1 MGKQLSKAAQDALSY
16 YQNQEVIN
24 APNTELDGSKY
35 LKGFSET
42 NLNSIND
49 YKANKQT
56 WYEGLTNSLVKNT
69 AKAGIR
75 FVDGF
80 GGVATALTDIVTN
93 NSLSSAIEGEDMAA
107 KREGVTGVLET
118 IYDNPFSK
126 NITRPLEAWL
136 DEQLP
141 VYQTEAQQQSY
152 NPLNLGFLDKALDG
166 VAYIAGMAGGAKFA
180 TLGAKGLGKAAKF
193 ISAAAREG
201 KDLNYVK
208 TLFGESTSL
217 LDDLAKSKNS
227 PVKELATNLW
237 DDMFGAMVESGA
249 EAAETKKTIFENLK
263 NKALAENKGLP
274 LTKEQEAELEKQA
287 SVGGAANFLVNMVTT
302 GMANNVV
309 FKPLL
314 KTKWLDDVIG
324 NTAIKNEMINPNF
337 IGKKGTDYILDKT
350 VKNQK
355 LYERLFKSDVTKNIL
370 TEGTQEGVQFASNDY
385 FVNLLSEP
393 SKESVDELG
402 DLYGAVTR
410 GGLET
415 FMKTAQNMGSVDA
428 VHSMLIGSLLGGG
441 SSALQNIANRKDIDA
456 NTQAAIDYANRNSL
470 NNKDVTEGIKYFAKS
485 KEYAQVADA
494 AVRNGDRLTY
504 ETAKYLGFANYINAR
519 VSMNKFDDVV
529 SELNELK
536 SVPLDKFKEQFDM
549 TYEKGFDEKKR
560 NEMIDYA
567 LAVANQIKT
576 SQTKIMSNFGHK
588 INALEA
594 KNPDNKKL
602 LPFLTSLDI
611 LRENY
616 TTRENELIDKFKANG
631 VDYTAF
637 QKKEASDEQIAAK
650 QGNLAELQ
658 KQLTDIQGNKDLDP
672 KDKLAQINEI
682 SNKIVKASDDLQRT
696 VTEGTYKE
704 LFRKELTD
712 EYKPQVDDKTQSF
725 IYETYSK
732 DLNDFVAIQTAKEK
746 LIDFYSRITK
756 DESYAEKVVKK
767 LTARKND
774 TEIAKMFT
782 VSGNLVNKP
791 KVTKKTNDAG
801 KEEEISEDNYVF
813 EEGQAQGD
821 LGREEYIKTGDVYQ
835 LNRSIYGYNKGYSQ
849 ASNKAAAKNKGETY
863 EMFEVVDTKT
873 TVLPDGSLKGEVQ
886 VSNNKGYKEW
896 IDVRDFKKII
906 KPMGQSA
913 TAPIKMNNR
922 SEEYK
927 FYQEYNN
934 RAVRFTRDGVTYIG
948 KIALPRVR
956 TTKDGKLV
964 VKAGTYDI
972 IYLDKDGKQR
982 TIQGISFNNNL
993 NRRLNI
999 KSIEILSKNLSNL
1012 IDLKLNA
1019 EFYIS
1024 NLLKTIKTKEEK
1036 INNYK
1041 QKLEALNANDGSVKD
1056 IADDIKQLLATSI
1069 ANEINTRESDVE
1081 VLKDSIKNLKLF
1093 ADKDEAFDLD
1103 NPLPQVIQEALD
1115 TVQAYRD
1122 SNAQLKESDKQ
1133 KLLKEKLKLINEE
1146 RKIIAEKLGEIS
1158 EAIKASLPKDELT
1171 QNILD
1176 KNDNLIDALLE
1187 IIDSQAESPSKD
1199 AAFVDLY
1206 KQLLTKEIELAE
1218 IRKEL
1223 EDDLYDKIA
1232 QETGI
1237 LSPKAI
1243 KLGELDAMISFWNYT
1258 TNKGYRYSSGYPKW
1272 YSKNFHDDADFD
1284 VSVSESNNADESII
1298 KTKAPSDP
1306 SKILGKYADE
1316 KRNFFKYFYSV
1327 PVDNVNPINLEV
1339 EVDGDTIYL
1348 KFEHNKIPMVTTL
1361 QDSVKDGSPL
1371 AKFRESL
1378 KEAYAKNQADGK
1390 KTFITPNG
1398 KFSAFQ
1404 KGSVN
1409 RPIQEVFKGIDFNIE
1424 VAEGK
1429 IGEEDVIME
1438 VNKVFYNVKNGRPY
1452 VINRKLGIL
1461 QPVIVGTLAEAKIKD
1476 KKGNVFTLADTIF
1489 NYITYIKL
1497 SKDKVSD
1504 NDYQNRI
1511 KSFYMHLNSFVFTAN
1526 SNSIGTQADMVK
1538 GAIDIIEA
1546 GGEWS
1551 LVYLDADGNK
1561 QKIDIFDEDGVSKLA
1576 KEQIERRLVNP
1587 KLETENFKYDNKF
1600 SPFVTFIVNE
1610 NGLPLP
1616 VTLDKDDSYTYAT
1629 FLKESAG
1636 LKSNLEV
1643 QDITTNPTY
1652 FKGGYFTFDENVE
1665 VSNGLKKAITVTPK
1679 TEVKEGIGKD
1689 VTESVDISNYEDAI
1703 ERALELSQA
1712 TPKKKSFDFGATSA
1726 QESAAE
1732 EADETSS
1739 AEVSPVT
1746 PNPVTNIEPEK
1757 ESSDVIDG
1765 GFGLGA
1771 ILPGLGSKINK
1782 DFAPISLEIA
1792 QTERLENITKEELEE
1807 AKNKFEN
1814 NYGVSFELVNGLI
1827 NSYSWGRVTEAG
1839 DVLLSDTAPLGT
1851 SYHEEFHLVSQHIL
1865 SKNELDEIYKE
1876 ARLRYGD
1883 KSDYELEET
1892 LAEGFRMY
1900 ARGYKGFTGKIA
1912 YYFNK
1917 LLNSIKS
1924 LLGIKDTPINQL
1936 YKDILFGKYYGKP
1949 VYKGTVRN
1957 NEQLNYDE
1965 KQMILSHIT
1974 KGVIN
1979 LIKNHAYAN
1988 DENSFIQFI
1997 DDSFYREKLIKYELT
2012 EDDVIGERAKKL
2024 IARNPNLI
2032 NFYFNNS
2039 ILTYVNHLQSNPLL
2053 LTKLGATYGK
2063 NEAQLLQDAKSHFNT
2078 LLKTNIEEEIDEE
2091 EASTTND
2098 ARKKGDAETD
2108 FFTSS
2113 LTKLRLLIVN
2123 ESDGTEFGHLNP
2135 ATFVSMIY
2143 NHIRDANEDISDY
2156 NSFKNNLI
2164 SLLSNKK
2171 IESKYGKEYTNGLRN
2186 IIQLLDMDKPLSDK
2200 TDKHTVNLQNLLFEV
2215 FSKVENE
2222 FQVLKAISSDEIK
2235 NKYNTE
2241 NINDLKKTI
2250 QSLDS
2255 ELLSKIEN
2263 EFGVSKAISNDKG
2276 VIRAFVN
2283 QTIEKQHDAIQKR
2296 VRDSIIKELV
2306 SGNLTLDSKK
2316 KSSAEIARVANQLF
2330 GTNIYT
2336 ESMFSSADNA
2346 SSNLANSM
2354 YHTINHILDGRT
2366 SNKPTVKE
2374 REQQKAKRA
2383 DNIAKI
2389 LDYNKSSIDRVVA
2402 TIATS
2407 EGLDK
2412 VFNIRNAEGSPQYS
2426 LSNYSSAHKRLE
2438 DYKKKENPLKSDL
2451 EFTKLVLMNGVQ
2463 TKGNETEGITANKLN
2478 QLDILLYYIES
2489 VLKNKVL
2496 PYAFSGDKSTLLG
2509 IKAKGYVFEDNYDFT
2524 RVYSKIL
2531 DKEIAF
2537 LQAFE
2542 GKTVFQKMKLELPT
2556 FEILKLSNSKLYTQL
2571 LNAVNDNTLTDN
2583 LREEAIKALIK
2594 HNETK
2599 GYELA
2604 AYIKDKTGVEYA
2616 ESQLVKFYN
2625 IYTTSIAEQTNEL
2638 TGSLNF
2644 YSDFA
2649 KRAYALSSTK
2659 INLRLDEE
2667 FVNWYN
2673 SKYSKGL
2680 YKINANELKSVVIN
2694 DVERKAFAAELGD
2707 FDNAADAQGYMHYH
2721 SARFM
2726 LMSSGR
2732 WNEKLDRIFKDL
2744 DRLEAKTLLTES
2756 DISQHNDLIEK
2767 LNEQVSVLKPQY
2779 FGFQNYN
2786 DVDVPTFYKLS
2797 VLPLSK
2803 VITTGSNLDVVRQL
2817 MLKNGVDLVMFE
2829 SANKVGRRIENGTI
2843 SMYDKEGN
2851 FRLGKNNK
2859 LNINFYEGDI
2869 KPDENTVFVFGANPE
2884 FRHGGGAA
2892 KIATDKFGIK
2902 YKESKSNNAYG
2913 LITKDLMGYG
2923 NFNEDILKVT
2933 AFGGV
2938 YYESEGAT
2946 FWPDSVVYKGV
2957 QYQKLDDGTTTVGKL
2972 VEGKYRKGSQFE
2984 RPSYGGK
2991 WLHKL
2996 PKAFIEVKIRE
3007 FYEEAANNPD
3017 KQYKIAYNDNVNK
3030 RSLNGYTG
3038 IEMAEMFKA
3047 AGDIP
3052 NNVFFSKK
3060 WVDAD
3065 LFNKVEKLDENNIED
3080 FVQTSHWKYMGIQV
3094 EMPLAH
3100 EKVTFGT
3107 QFRKLV
3113 TESIPDG
3120 ITLRNYDRPLS
3131 GDELIAIHEN
3141 LILEKIKADTEK
3153 FKARFKL
3160 KDDFTFGEIVDK
3172 KDREEFKKQ
3181 LIQQATSREVPESFI
3196 QALKDNNSWDYI
3208 MNKSTLQKILNASIR
3223 NNLITQK
3230 MTGDA
3235 KAMVSSVAFERANE
3249 SIDYSNRLQFYSDT
3263 NDAIEVLL
3271 PYEHRKA
3278 FVKYTVF
3285 KDGYYQLSPDTP
3297 RELTDLIGYRIPTQ
3311 GHASI
3316 DKLRIKG
3323 FLPASYGNAIVVP
3336 FELSKKAGSDFDID
3350 KLNIFFPKLKNN
3362 EYDTES
3368 IENKILEFYNDV
3380 LSSPEYRK
3388 LLMTS
3393 IDNSEIKDIITGEIE
3408 PAQGSKKLN
3417 DGYLMFDPLK
3427 AVERRYSFMSAKS
3440 TLGSVALHATHHA
3453 ESQKHKLGIR
3463 VRHTVNSRGGALIT
3477 KVDGVSLIDLLN
3489 LFESGRNINNTYKNS
3504 DFIPLYNTDS
3514 PLVRNGEFVKISDII
3529 GQFINATV
3537 DAAKDDYIT
3546 SANIDMNTINTVL
3559 MLIRIGM
3566 HPREVLMMVSN
3577 NAVKQYAELKRART
3591 DLTYDSSLID
3601 MKLEML
3607 ISEANRASFKGLNN
3621 ETALNSLKET
3631 DYGILKTYMALEKW
3645 SEKLSDLM
3653 NISNFDTKGT
3663 GKSIEENEYRQRK
3676 FEQSKSDLK
3685 TYFHNFDNSINPE
3698 NSFQSA
3704 FREIAFKANNFTGL
3718 AFGLNKLYYSKT
3730 SDGKPQFPE
3739 YYNALNQYAYDEKVN
3754 VGFTESGFDKL
3765 RRLSADERTYRA
3777 NRFKQMFL
3785 TALLQYNIIAK
3796 NNFREPDLKS
3806 IYANLKANL
3815 PTGYFRNKL
3824 LFLDNAEGVSGQQAI
3839 VLNEG
3844 ASLSVDESNRISYAF
3859 EELYRNKPDLAKDLV
3874 IFSIFQSG
3882 LMNSPVT
3889 LYHILPEHI
3898 IKEISAPVGSND
3910 NLFDALMQAGTKYN
3924 SKLIGDLV
3932 SDVNNKLK
3940 SSRNKYSNKVADMAV
3955 KKGIEICNK

>member
-1 MGKQLSKAAQDALSY
+1 MAQSL
-16 YQNQEVIN
+16 
-24 APNTELDGSKY
+24 
-35 LKGFSET
+35 
-42 NLNSIND
+42 
-49 YKANKQT
+49 
-56 WYEGLTNSLVKNT
+56 GLTTNT
-69 AKAGIR
+69 DSN
-75 FVDGF
+75 FSF
-80 GGVATALTDIVTN
+80 GAT
-93 NSLSSAIEGEDMAA
+93 
-107 KREGVTGVLET
+107 
-118 IYDNPFSK
+118 P
-126 NITRPLEAWL
+126 
-136 DEQLP
+136 
-141 VYQTEAQQQSY
+141 AQQS
-152 NPLNLGFLDKALDG
+152 
-166 VAYIAGMAGGAKFA
+166 
-180 TLGAKGLGKAAKF
+180 
-193 ISAAAREG
+193 
-201 KDLNYVK
+201 
-208 TLFGESTSL
+208 
-217 LDDLAKSKNS
+217 
-227 PVKELATNLW
+227 
-237 DDMFGAMVESGA
+237 
-249 EAAETKKTIFENLK
+249 AAETDET
-263 NKALAENKGLP
+263 P
-274 LTKEQEAELEKQA
+274 
-287 SVGGAANFLVNMVTT
+287 SVEIKIEEEDT
-302 GMANNVV
+302 
-309 FKPLL
+309 L
-314 KTKWLDDVIG
+314 KTTNPIVNSIG
-324 NTAIKNEMINPNF
+324 SE
-337 IGKKGTDYILDKT
+337 IL
-350 VKNQK
+350 
-355 LYERLFKSDVTKNIL
+355 VTKNK
-370 TEGTQEGVQFASNDY
+370 F
-385 FVNLLSEP
+385 
-393 SKESVDELG
+393 KK
-402 DLYGAVTR
+402 
-410 GGLET
+410 GG
-415 FMKTAQNMGSVDA
+415 
-428 VHSMLIGSLLGGG
+428 
-441 SSALQNIANRKDIDA
+441 
-456 NTQAAIDYANRNSL
+456 
-470 NNKDVTEGIKYFAKS
+470 
-485 KEYAQVADA
+485 
-494 AVRNGDRLTY
+494 
-504 ETAKYLGFANYINAR
+504 
-519 VSMNKFDDVV
+519 NKFNPKSLRIAGTSKLRNMTT
-529 SELNELK
+529 SEL
-536 SVPLDKFKEQFDM
+536 
-549 TYEKGFDEKKR
+549 
-560 NEMIDYA
+560 
-567 LAVANQIKT
+567 
-576 SQTKIMSNFGHK
+576 
-588 INALEA
+588 EA
-594 KNPDNKKL
+594 
-602 LPFLTSLDI
+602 
-611 LRENY
+611 
-616 TTRENELIDKFKANG
+616 
-631 VDYTAF
+631 
-637 QKKEASDEQIAAK
+637 
-650 QGNLAELQ
+650 
-658 KQLTDIQGNKDLDP
+658 
-672 KDKLAQINEI
+672 
-682 SNKIVKASDDLQRT
+682 
-696 VTEGTYKE
+696 
-704 LFRKELTD
+704 
-712 EYKPQVDDKTQSF
+712 
-725 IYETYSK
+725 
-732 DLNDFVAIQTAKEK
+732 
-746 LIDFYSRITK
+746 
-756 DESYAEKVVKK
+756 
-767 LTARKND
+767 ARD
-774 TEIAKMFT
+774 
-782 VSGNLVNKP
+782 
-791 KVTKKTNDAG
+791 
-801 KEEEISEDNYVF
+801 
-813 EEGQAQGD
+813 
-821 LGREEYIKTGDVYQ
+821 
-835 LNRSIYGYNKGYSQ
+835 
-849 ASNKAAAKNKGETY
+849 
-863 EMFEVVDTKT
+863 
-873 TVLPDGSLKGEVQ
+873 
-886 VSNNKGYKEW
+886 
-896 IDVRDFKKII
+896 
-906 KPMGQSA
+906 
-913 TAPIKMNNR
+913 
-922 SEEYK
+922 
-927 FYQEYNN
+927 
-934 RAVRFTRDGVTYIG
+934 
-948 KIALPRVR
+948 
-956 TTKDGKLV
+956 
-964 VKAGTYDI
+964 
-972 IYLDKDGKQR
+972 
-982 TIQGISFNNNL
+982 
-993 NRRLNI
+993 
-999 KSIEILSKNLSNL
+999 
-1012 IDLKLNA
+1012 
-1019 EFYIS
+1019 
-1024 NLLKTIKTKEEK
+1024 
-1036 INNYK
+1036 
-1041 QKLEALNANDGSVKD
+1041 
-1056 IADDIKQLLATSI
+1056 
-1069 ANEINTRESDVE
+1069 
-1081 VLKDSIKNLKLF
+1081 
-1093 ADKDEAFDLD
+1093 
-1103 NPLPQVIQEALD
+1103 
-1115 TVQAYRD
+1115 
-1122 SNAQLKESDKQ
+1122 
-1133 KLLKEKLKLINEE
+1133 
-1146 RKIIAEKLGEIS
+1146 
-1158 EAIKASLPKDELT
+1158 
-1171 QNILD
+1171 
-1176 KNDNLIDALLE
+1176 
-1187 IIDSQAESPSKD
+1187 
-1199 AAFVDLY
+1199 
-1206 KQLLTKEIELAE
+1206 
-1218 IRKEL
+1218 
-1223 EDDLYDKIA
+1223 
-1232 QETGI
+1232 
-1237 LSPKAI
+1237 
-1243 KLGELDAMISFWNYT
+1243 
-1258 TNKGYRYSSGYPKW
+1258 
-1272 YSKNFHDDADFD
+1272 
-1284 VSVSESNNADESII
+1284 
-1298 KTKAPSDP
+1298 
-1306 SKILGKYADE
+1306 
-1316 KRNFFKYFYSV
+1316 
-1327 PVDNVNPINLEV
+1327 
-1339 EVDGDTIYL
+1339 
-1348 KFEHNKIPMVTTL
+1348 
-1361 QDSVKDGSPL
+1361 
-1371 AKFRESL
+1371 
-1378 KEAYAKNQADGK
+1378 
-1390 KTFITPNG
+1390 
-1398 KFSAFQ
+1398 
-1404 KGSVN
+1404 
-1409 RPIQEVFKGIDFNIE
+1409 
-1424 VAEGK
+1424 
-1429 IGEEDVIME
+1429 
-1438 VNKVFYNVKNGRPY
+1438 
-1452 VINRKLGIL
+1452 
-1461 QPVIVGTLAEAKIKD
+1461 
-1476 KKGNVFTLADTIF
+1476 
-1489 NYITYIKL
+1489 
-1497 SKDKVSD
+1497 
-1504 NDYQNRI
+1504 
-1511 KSFYMHLNSFVFTAN
+1511 
-1526 SNSIGTQADMVK
+1526 
-1538 GAIDIIEA
+1538 
-1546 GGEWS
+1546 
-1551 LVYLDADGNK
+1551 
-1561 QKIDIFDEDGVSKLA
+1561 
-1576 KEQIERRLVNP
+1576 
-1587 KLETENFKYDNKF
+1587 
-1600 SPFVTFIVNE
+1600 
-1610 NGLPLP
+1610 
-1616 VTLDKDDSYTYAT
+1616 
-1629 FLKESAG
+1629 
-1636 LKSNLEV
+1636 
-1643 QDITTNPTY
+1643 
-1652 FKGGYFTFDENVE
+1652 
-1665 VSNGLKKAITVTPK
+1665 
-1679 TEVKEGIGKD
+1679 
-1689 VTESVDISNYEDAI
+1689 
-1703 ERALELSQA
+1703 
-1712 TPKKKSFDFGATSA
+1712 
-1726 QESAAE
+1726 
-1732 EADETSS
+1732 
-1739 AEVSPVT
+1739 
-1746 PNPVTNIEPEK
+1746 
-1757 ESSDVIDG
+1757 
-1765 GFGLGA
+1765 
-1771 ILPGLGSKINK
+1771 
-1782 DFAPISLEIA
+1782 
-1792 QTERLENITKEELEE
+1792 
-1807 AKNKFEN
+1807 KFEN
-1814 NYGVSFELVNGLI
+1814 KYGVNFELVNGLI
-1827 NSYSWGRVTEAG
+1827 NGRAWGMVTKAG
-1839 DVLLSDTAPLGT
+1839 EVFISDTAPLGT
-1851 SYHEEFHLVSQHIL
+1851 DYHEEFHLVSQHML
-1865 SKNELDEIYKE
+1865 TKSELNDLYAE
-1876 ARLRYGD
+1876 ARNRYGNL
-1883 KSDYELEET
+1883 SDYELEEL

-1900 ARGYKGFTGKIA
+1900 ALGYNGFVGKIA

-1917 LLNSIKS
+1917 LLNGIKS
-1924 LLGIKDTPINQL
+1924 LIGIKNTPIEQL
-1936 YKDILFGKYYGKP
+1936 YSDILYGKYYAKP
-1949 VYKGTVRN
+1949 VYEGTVRN
-1957 NEQLNYDE
+1957 SQVLSYDE
-1965 KQMILSHIT
+1965 KQEISSHIT
-1974 KGVIN
+1974 KFVLHTIKTDGLDNDKKRFIEFIN
-1979 LIKNHAYAN
+1979 
-1988 DENSFIQFI
+1988 
-1997 DDSFYREKLIKYELT
+1997 DSYYREKMINEVFNPEDFNDDPDLKQLIIDNNSNAVASYFAVAVDTYMEHLEKTNPFLATKAYNTFEYSEILSF
-2012 EDDVIGERAKKL
+2012 AK
-2024 IARNPNLI
+2024 A
-2032 NFYFNNS
+2032 YFNN
-2039 ILTYVNHLQSNPLL
+2039 V
-2053 LTKLGATYGK
+2053 
-2063 NEAQLLQDAKSHFNT
+2063 
-2078 LLKTNIEEEIDEE
+2078 LKTNIEEEIDEE

-2098 ARKKGDAETD
+2098 IRKKGDAETD

-2164 SLLSNKK
+2164 SLLSNKNLADR
-2171 IESKYGKEYTNGLRN
+2171 YGKEYTNGLRN
-2186 IIQLLDMDKPLSDK
+2186 IIRLLDMDKPLSDK

-2222 FQVLKAISSDEIK
+2222 FQVLKAISE
-2235 NKYNTE
+2235 
-2241 NINDLKKTI
+2241 
-2250 QSLDS
+2250 
-2255 ELLSKIEN
+2255 
-2263 EFGVSKAISNDKG
+2263 DKG

-2283 QTIEKQHDAIQKR
+2283 QTIEKQNDAIQKR

-2306 SGNLTLDSKK
+2306 NGNLTLDSKN
-2316 KSSAEIARVANQLF
+2316 KSSEEIAEVANKLF
-2330 GTNIYT
+2330 GTTYYT
-2336 ESMFSSADNA
+2336 KELL
-2346 SSNLANSM
+2346 SSNRKLRD
-2354 YHTINHILDGRT
+2354 TIFFTVSHILNGKINDT
-2366 SNKPTVKE
+2366 NIVKE

-2489 VLKNKVL
+2489 VLKNKVV

-2509 IKAKGYVFEDNYDFT
+2509 IKAKGYVFEDDYDFT

-2542 GKTVFQKMKLELPT
+2542 GKKVFQKMNLELPT

-2571 LNAVNDNTLTDN
+2571 LNAVNNNTLTDN
-2583 LREEAIKALIK
+2583 LREDAIKALIK
-2594 HNETK
+2594 HNEIK

-2694 DVERKAFAAELGD
+2694 DVKRKAFAAELGD

-2744 DRLEAKTLLTES
+2744 DRLEAKAFLTES
-2756 DISQHNDLIEK
+2756 DISQHNDLIEQ

-2829 SANKVGRRIENGTI
+2829 SANKVGRRIDNGTLL
-2843 SMYDKEGN
+2843 MYDKEGN

-2933 AFGGV
+2933 PFGGV

-2946 FWPDSVVYKGV
+2946 FWPDSVDYKGV
-2957 QYQKLDDGTTTVGKL
+2957 RYQKLDDGTTTVGKL

-3489 LFESGRNINNTYKNS
+3489 LFESGRNINNTYKDS

-3607 ISEANRASFKGLNN
+3607 ISEANNASFKGLNN

-3676 FEQSKSDLK
+3676 FEQSKSDLR
-3685 TYFHNFDNSINPE
+3685 TYFHNFDNFINPE

-3739 YYNALNQYAYDEKVN
+3739 YYDALNQYAYDEKVN
-3754 VGFTESGFDKL
+3754 VGSTKSGFDKL

-3796 NNFREPDLKS
+3796 NNFRQPDLKS

-3924 SKLIGDLV
+3924 SNLIGYLV

-3940 SSRNKYSNKVADMAV
+3940 SSRNKYSNKVADIAV

>member
-49 YKANKQT
+49 YKANKQI

-402 DLYGAVTR
+402 DLYAAVTR

-791 KVTKKTNDAG
+791 KVTKKTNDDG

-927 FYQEYNN
+927 FYQEYND

-972 IYLDKDGKQR
+972 IYLDKDGKQK

-1041 QKLEALNANDGSVKD
+1041 QKLKALNANDGSVKN

-1103 NPLPQVIQEALD
+1103 NPLPKVIQEALD

-1176 KNDNLIDALLE
+1176 KNDNLTDALLE

-1199 AAFVDLY
+1199 ATFVDLY

-1284 VSVSESNNADESII
+1284 VSVSESDNADESII

-1306 SKILGKYADE
+1306 SKISGKYADE

-1361 QDSVKDGSPL
+1361 QSSVKDGSPL

-1409 RPIQEVFKGIDFNIE
+1409 KPIQEVFKGIDFDIE

-1616 VTLDKDDSYTYAT
+1616 VKLDKDDSYTYAT

-1652 FKGGYFTFDENVE
+1652 FKGGYFTFDVDSKPVVNINNF
-1665 VSNGLKKAITVTPK
+1665 SPRRIIKKESAQESAAEIPPVVNTK
-1679 TEVKEGIGKD
+1679 ASRRIIKKKD
-1689 VTESVDISNYEDAI
+1689 VTDTTS
-1703 ERALELSQA
+1703 
-1712 TPKKKSFDFGATSA
+1712 SFDFGATSA

-1739 AEVSPVT
+1739 AEVPPVVNT
-1746 PNPVTNIEPEK
+1746 MASRFSVTKNRFQK
-1757 ESSDVIDG
+1757 EADDKSDDSDN
-1765 GFGLGA
+1765 FF
-1771 ILPGLGSKINK
+1771 NK
-1782 DFAPISLEIA
+1782 QSLEIA
-1792 QTERLENITKEELEE
+1792 GTARLRDMTTSELE
-1807 AKNKFEN
+1807 AARDKFEN
-1814 NYGVSFELVNGLI
+1814 KYGVNFELVNGLI
-1827 NSYSWGRVTEAG
+1827 NGRAWGMVTKAG
-1839 DVLLSDTAPLGT
+1839 EVFISDTAPLGT
-1851 SYHEEFHLVSQHIL
+1851 DYHEEFHLVSQHML
-1865 SKNELDEIYKE
+1865 TKSELNDLYAE
-1876 ARLRYGD
+1876 ARNRYGNLN
-1883 KSDYELEET
+1883 DYELEEL

-1900 ARGYKGFTGKIA
+1900 ALGYNGFVGKIA

-1917 LLNSIKS
+1917 LINGIKL
-1924 LLGIKDTPINQL
+1924 LLGIKGTPIEQL
-1936 YKDILFGKYYGKP
+1936 YSDILYGKYYAKP
-1949 VYKGTVRN
+1949 VYEGTVRN
-1957 NEQLNYDE
+1957 SQVLSYDE
-1965 KQMILSHIT
+1965 KQEISSHIT
-1974 KGVIN
+1974 KFVLHTIKTAGLDNDKKRFIEFIN
-1979 LIKNHAYAN
+1979 
-1988 DENSFIQFI
+1988 
-1997 DDSFYREKLIKYELT
+1997 DSYYREKMINEVLNPEDFNDDPDLKQLIIDNNSNAVASYFAVAVHTYMEHLEKTNPFLATKAYNTFKYSEILSF
-2012 EDDVIGERAKKL
+2012 AK
-2024 IARNPNLI
+2024 A
-2032 NFYFNNS
+2032 YFNN
-2039 ILTYVNHLQSNPLL
+2039 V
-2053 LTKLGATYGK
+2053 
-2063 NEAQLLQDAKSHFNT
+2063 
-2078 LLKTNIEEEIDEE
+2078 LKTNIEEEIDEE

-2098 ARKKGDAETD
+2098 IRKKGDAETD

-2135 ATFVSMIY
+2135 ATFMSMIY

-2164 SLLSNKK
+2164 SLLSNKNLADR
-2171 IESKYGKEYTNGLRN
+2171 YGKEYTNGLRN
-2186 IIQLLDMDKPLSDK
+2186 IIRLLDMDKPLSDK

-2276 VIRAFVN
+2276 IIRAFVN

-2306 SGNLTLDSKK
+2306 NGNLTLDSKK
-2316 KSSAEIARVANQLF
+2316 RSSAEIARVANQLF

-2336 ESMFSSADNA
+2336 ESMFSSADYA
-2346 SSNLANSM
+2346 SSKLANSM

-2366 SNKPTVKE
+2366 SDKPTVKE
-2374 REQQKAKRA
+2374 REQQKAERA

-2509 IKAKGYVFEDNYDFT
+2509 IKAKGYVFEDDYDFT

-2542 GKTVFQKMKLELPT
+2542 GKEVFQKMKLELPT

-2571 LNAVNDNTLTDN
+2571 LNAVNNNTLTDN

-2594 HNETK
+2594 HNEIK

-2726 LMSSGR
+2726 LVSSGR
-2732 WNEKLDRIFKDL
+2732 WNEKLDMIFKDL

-2767 LNEQVSVLKPQY
+2767 LNEQVSVLKPQH

-2786 DVDVPTFYKLS
+2786 GVDVPTFYKLS

-2817 MLKNGVDLVMFE
+2817 MLKSGVDLVMFE
-2829 SANKVGRRIENGTI
+2829 SANKVGRRIDNGTI
-2843 SMYDKEGN
+2843 SMYDKNGN
-2851 FRLGKNNK
+2851 FNLGRVVK
-2859 LNINFYEGDI
+2859 LNVNSYDGNI

-2892 KIATDKFGIK
+2892 KVAVDKFGIQN
-2902 YKESKSNNAYG
+2902 KESKSNNAYG

-2923 NFNEDILKVT
+2923 NFDESILEVS

-2946 FWPDSVVYKGV
+2946 FWPDSVDYKGV
-2957 QYQKLDDGTTTVGKL
+2957 RYQKLDDGTTTVGKL

-3017 KQYKIAYNDNVNK
+3017 KQYKIAYNDDVNK
-3030 RSLNGYTG
+3030 VLLNGYTG

-3052 NNVFFSKK
+3052 NNVLFSKK

-3080 FVQTSHWKYMGIQV
+3080 FLQYSHWKYMGIQV

-3223 NNLITQK
+3223 NNLISQK

-3235 KAMVSSVAFERANE
+3235 KAMVSSVGFERANK

-3323 FLPASYGNAIVVP
+3323 FLPADYGNAIVVP

-3489 LFESGRNINNTYKNS
+3489 LFESGRNINNTYKDS

-3601 MKLEML
+3601 MKLEAL
-3607 ISEANRASFKGLNN
+3607 ISKANNEASFKGLNN

-3739 YYNALNQYAYDEKVN
+3739 YYDALNKYAYDEKIN
-3754 VGFTESGFDKL
+3754 VGSTESGFDKL
-3765 RRLSADERTYRA
+3765 KRLSADERTYRA

-3796 NNFREPDLKS
+3796 NKFEQPDLKS

-3844 ASLSVDESNRISYAF
+3844 ASLSVDESNRISFAF
-3859 EELYRNKPDLAKDLV
+3859 EELYRNKPELAKDLV

-3924 SKLIGDLV
+3924 SKLIGYLV
-3932 SDVNNKLK
+3932 SDVENKLK
-3940 SSRNKYSNKVADMAV
+3940 SSRNKYNNKVADMAV